1 MSVLCARH
9 LDEYVNFPQR
19 RNDLMEN
26 IRLFYDIPHFPNI
39 SGCID
44 NTHICIANPGG
55 ENAEVFRNRKGRF
68 SLNVQVRFYLG

>member
-1 MSVLCARH
+1 
-9 LDEYVNFPQR
+9 
-19 RNDLMEN
+19 MEN

-44 NTHICIANPGG
+44 GTHICIANPGG
-55 ENAEVFRNRKGRF
+55 ENAEVFRNFKGRF